1 LGERLRKR
9 LSEPTGT
16 RSANVW
22 EAEAD
27 GQLYVVA
34 VGQMSNIDWP
44 WQLVVTVPKTRQLEP
59 ASESTIILIGVIG
72 LATLFACA
80 IGYAMS
86 RAIGVPMAQLL
97 TNAWLAR
104 NGNIELM
111 EDVNT
116 GSKEIAEIDEVLKE
130 FARRRRKGPLA
141 TMASASERS
150 NNRGRWCDALCNR
163 ASSRTR
169 MHAF

>member
-1 LGERLRKR
+1 LPGIEGTAGKR
-9 LSEPTGT
+9 LSELTGT

-27 GQLYVVA
+27 GRPYFVA
-34 VGQMSNIDWP
+34 AGQMSNVDWP

-59 ASESTIILIGVIG
+59 ASESAVTLIGAIG

-86 RAIGVPMAQLL
+86 RAIGAPVTQLL
-97 TNAWLAR
+97 ENAQLAR

-111 EDVNT
+111 EDVKT
-116 GSKEIAEIDEVLKE
+116 GSREIDEIGEILKE
-130 FARRRRKGPLA
+130 LATQRRKGPSA
-141 TMASASERS
+141 TTTSSSERLP
-150 NNRGRWCDALCNR
+150 NNSG
-163 ASSRTR
+163 
-169 MHAF
+169 